1 MSFPGIIRRLFA
13 NNGAGPKLRKDILP
27 SHADTHAPGGSD
39 PLDLETLGG
48 VSSDDFSALQ
58 GKVAGLIEAIGNID
72 PWTMFPPRLPVA
84 IDGVTFGGSDGRRAI
99 MPGET
104 EAREDWILCD
114 GGSDGKGGTVPDLRG
129 RMIRGASDSEPAGST
144 GGSETHTHSISGTV
158 GATTLTV
165 EQLASHRHDIKTFPG
180 HIGAAEPQQVWE
192 ATGATIR
199 LTENTGGSQPH
210 THSLSGASSEAADSL
225 PPYYA
230 LALIMRIA

>member
-58 GKVAGLIEAIGNID
+58 EKVAGLIEAIGNID
-72 PWTMFPPRLPVA
+72 PWTVFPPRLPVA

-129 RMIRGASDSEPAGST
+129 RMIRGASDSVPAGST

-158 GATTLTV
+158 GETTLTK
-165 EQLASHRHDIKTFPG
+165 EQMPSHEHTVMANTRHVVAGGSLAVPKYLEGD
-180 HIGAAEPQQVWE
+180 
-192 ATGATIR
+192 TGSA
-199 LTENTGGSQPH
+199 GGSQSH
-210 THSLSGASSEAADSL
+210 THSLSGATSKTASSL

-230 LALIMRIA
+230 GHFVIRV